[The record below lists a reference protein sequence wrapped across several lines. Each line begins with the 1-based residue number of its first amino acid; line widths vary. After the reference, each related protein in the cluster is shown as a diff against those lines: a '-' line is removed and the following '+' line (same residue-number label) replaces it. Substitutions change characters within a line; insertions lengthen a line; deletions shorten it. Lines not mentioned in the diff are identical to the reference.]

1 MRLKKELTRTY
12 FAAPLTSLAL
22 TSKYPHRETAVSV
35 GATRSHRQQG
45 EAASCTSKDNSVY
58 LQLRIKA
65 FQTFVCNLNY
75 SYKGNTKLHLLRNS
89 FFQETQVVTSQRAVR
104 YKDKDFQA
112 KWKAR
117 TAQESRNSPKMGQ
130 LYAAK

>member
-12 FAAPLTSLAL
+12 FAAPPTSLAL
-22 TSKYPHRETAVSV
+22 TSNYPHRETAVSV

-45 EAASCTSKDNSVY
+45 EAAPCASKDNSVY
-58 LQLRIKA
+58 LQLRIKT
-65 FQTFVCNLNY
+65 FQTFVCKFSY

-130 LYAAK
+130 LYAAQ

>member
-1 MRLKKELTRTY
+1 MRLEKELTRTY
-12 FAAPLTSLAL
+12 CATPLTSLAL

-35 GATRSHRQQG
+35 GTAKIHRQQG
-45 EAASCTSKDNSVY
+45 EAAPCTSKDNSVY
-58 LQLRIKA
+58 LQLRIKN
-65 FQTFVCNLNY
+65 FQTFACNLNY

-117 TAQESRNSPKMGQ
+117 TAQESRNSPKMG
-130 LYAAK
+130 